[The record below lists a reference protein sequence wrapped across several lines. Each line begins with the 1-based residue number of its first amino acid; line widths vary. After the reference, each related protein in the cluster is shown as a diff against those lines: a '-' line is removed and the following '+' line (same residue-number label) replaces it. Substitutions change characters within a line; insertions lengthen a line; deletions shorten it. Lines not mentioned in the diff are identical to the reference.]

1 MIPISFLKN
10 DSVRNDSVKILPRR
24 RNERLAND
32 RFGDA
37 SMETRAWR
45 REHGE
50 LERLSEQPKRIFP
63 RVSRLHAPRFFLS
76 DRPMKRLGDPF
87 NCPALVRLFQ
97 KILR

>member
-1 MIPISFLKN
+1 MILSEM
-10 DSVRNDSVKILPRR
+10 ILSKFFRVEEMRGWPMI
-24 RNERLAND
+24 
-32 RFGDA
+32 G
-37 SMETRAWR
+37 SETRAWR